1 MSRFKLLFARLA
13 FFATVVLAVGCVPT
27 ARHFTRAATEGVIEG
42 AADAMAKNPDAQKKI
57 AKGIDEDAI
66 QEVTRKSSGGVI
78 DGTLDSL
85 DDKER
90 RQRLTNEVAAI
101 TSTLTTTLVQSAGNA
116 ALSDANQKKVAAMTG
131 ALIRMVK
138 SEVLPDQATVD
149 KMMLVVRELVKN
161 MTLGF
166 QDAVDETHAK
176 RESGELGKG
185 EGSVLNAL
193 GQAAES
199 GNEMLYMIGLLV
211 GVLSILALAIA
222 IWAWRSSRAHRKEL
236 AERDE
241 AFMLMA
247 EAIKGTEEQPWSG
260 ELREALRDKMRGH
273 HSSEYVRKLLRK
285 NPALRLNSKGQ
296 VVRASQTDLRPS
308 LPQSERLGHA

>member
-1 MSRFKLLFARLA
+1 M
-13 FFATVVLAVGCVPT
+13 
-27 ARHFTRAATEGVIEG
+27 EG
-42 AADAMAKNPDAQKKI
+42 AADALAKNPDAQKKI
-57 AKGIDEDAI
+57 ANGLDQEAI
-66 QEVTRKSSGGVI
+66 QEVTRKSAGGVI

-138 SEVLPDQATVD
+138 AEVLPDEATVA

-185 EGSVLNAL
+185 EGSVLNAI

-199 GNEMLYMIGLLV
+199 GNEMLYLIGI
-211 GVLSILALAIA
+211 GVVVLALLALGIA
-222 IWAWRSSRAHRKEL
+222 IWSWRSSRLHRKEL
-236 AERDE
+236 EERDE
-241 AFMLMA
+241 AFVLLA
-247 EAIKGTEEQPWSG
+247 EAIKGMEHQPWAG

-273 HSSEYVRKLLRK
+273 QSSEYVRKLLRAK
-285 NPALRLNSKGQ
+285 PDLRLGSRGQ
-296 VVRASQTDLRPS
+296 AARVTDPARSPS
-308 LPQSERLGHA
+308 VLPKPERLGHA